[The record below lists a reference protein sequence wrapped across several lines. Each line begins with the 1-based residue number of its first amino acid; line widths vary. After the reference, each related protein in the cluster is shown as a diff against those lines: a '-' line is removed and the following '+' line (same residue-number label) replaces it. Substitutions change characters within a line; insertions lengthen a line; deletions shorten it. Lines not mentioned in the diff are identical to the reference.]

1 MLIRQMQAKACL
13 PTHSEQC
20 SNLEMSSCMQLSPG
34 AQAAWEQN
42 FSSIG
47 ITCEQSERRRE
58 AELSR
63 LQAAEPL
70 SR

>member
-1 MLIRQMQAKACL
+1 
-13 PTHSEQC
+13 
-20 SNLEMSSCMQLSPG
+20 MQLSPG